1 MDVVTAYLNG
11 KLDEEVYMKQPP
23 RFDDGTG
30 QVCKLVLSIYG
41 LKQAGRNWNI
51 ELDTAFKSLGF
62 IQLIADQCV
71 YVRHDPVSGLPTIV
85 IVYVDDMTLCA
96 QTDTELSQLKGEL
109 ASKFKVTDLG
119 ELTQILGMEVQ
130 RDNSD
135 GSI

>member
-1 MDVVTAYLNG
+1 M
-11 KLDEEVYMKQPP
+11 
-23 RFDDGTG
+23 
-30 QVCKLVLSIYG
+30 
-41 LKQAGRNWNI
+41 
-51 ELDTAFKSLGF
+51 
-62 IQLIADQCV
+62 IADQCV

-85 IVYVDDMTLCA
+85 IVHVDDMTLCA

>member
-62 IQLIADQCV
+62 I
-71 YVRHDPVSGLPTIV
+71 
-85 IVYVDDMTLCA
+85 
-96 QTDTELSQLKGEL
+96 
-109 ASKFKVTDLG
+109 
-119 ELTQILGMEVQ
+119 
-130 RDNSD
+130 
-135 GSI
+135 

>member
-1 MDVVTAYLNG
+1 
-11 KLDEEVYMKQPP
+11 MKQPP
-23 RFDDGTG
+23 GFDDSTG
-30 QVCKLVLSIYG
+30 RVCKLVLSIYG

-71 YVRHDPVSGLPTIV
+71 YVCHDPVSGSPTIV
-85 IVYVDDMTLCA
+85 AVHVDDMTLCTR
-96 QTDTELSQLKGEL
+96 TDTKLSQLKGEL
-109 ASKFKVTDLG
+109 ASKFKVIDLG